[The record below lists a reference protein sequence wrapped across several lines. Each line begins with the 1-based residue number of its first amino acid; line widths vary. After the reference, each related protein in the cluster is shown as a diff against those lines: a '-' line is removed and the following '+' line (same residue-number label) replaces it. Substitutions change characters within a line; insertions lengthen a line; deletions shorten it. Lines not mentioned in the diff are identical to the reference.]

1 MALTVKMILT
11 HVTGASDV
19 LLLADGKKFVIVD
32 GARRSHLVTETDAAA
47 LVKELTGIKTAIKI
61 AKLKV
66 GRVLAPIDKVISLLS
81 ADAVI
86 EDEPNYQILTTVL
99 DTAPINVW
107 PLTITNETEIITLPH
122 GVLDDVIAYLLSQ
135 GVEKAPT
142 AGTYDKIE
150 FVDKLPATVDEDE
163 NPIAIPAGTVFVL
176 NKKDG
181 DKAVDSAWKFADNAW
196 TEVTDDASTDNVTVV
211 DGGGEDASGFQP
223 GPAFPTP

>member
-32 GARRSHLVTETDAAA
+32 GTRRSHLVTADDAAA

-66 GRVLAPIDKVISLLS
+66 GRVLTPADKVIALLS
-81 ADAVI
+81 ADATI
-86 EDEPNYQILTTVL
+86 EEEPKYQILATVV
-99 DTAPINVW
+99 DSAPINVW
-107 PLTITNETEIITLPH
+107 PLTIINETEIIALPN
-122 GVLDDVIAYLLSQ
+122 GVLDDVVAYLLSQ
-135 GVEKAPT
+135 GIEKAPT

-181 DKAVDSAWKFADNAW
+181 DKAVDSAWQFADSTW
-196 TEVTDDASTDNVTVV
+196 KEVTDEASADNVVV
-211 DGGGEDASGFQP
+211 EDGGGDGATGFQP
-223 GPAFPTP
+223 GPDTPMP